1 MPTIDASLEL
11 SPGADVVP
19 GRPAD
24 DLLLSMLVSVAS
36 SDGALHDQEL
46 DLLVKLR
53 PDLPTR
59 AAVAE
64 WAASAARPIESADLR
79 AAIQSPDDRWKALR
93 FAARM
98 AWKDGA
104 LSELESGFLERLARA
119 LDLPSSAVARVGRE
133 MMPDDGKRFT
143 SERILRTLMDVHW
156 DAVQLAAGALV
167 SDDLEAALPPAAD
180 IVARVGLEKVEVMA
194 ICTTGIVGR
203 FQEGAAFLPWSE
215 LVTYTRERGLGES
228 LRLHTEEGRA
238 YTLVDER
245 MSGLAPVLDRL
256 LDLHGGRSGSPG
268 GGPRIDTLRGD

>member
-11 SPGADVVP
+11 RPGADVLP

-24 DLLLSMLVSVAS
+24 DLLLAMLVSVAS
-36 SDGALHDQEL
+36 SDGALTDREL

-53 PDLPTR
+53 PDLPDR
-59 AAVAE
+59 AAVAA
-64 WAASAARPIESADLR
+64 WAASAVRPIDAAGLR
-79 AAIQSPDDRWKALR
+79 DAIPSPDDRWKTLR

-104 LSELESGFLERLARA
+104 LSELENRFLERLATA
-119 LDLPSSAVARVGRE
+119 LELPASAVSRVGRE

-143 SERILRTLMDVHW
+143 ADRILRTLMDVHW

-167 SDDLEAALPPAAD
+167 SDDLKAAIPPVAE

-228 LRLHTEEGRA
+228 LRLHTEGGRA

-256 LDLHGGRSGSPG
+256 LDLHGSGSRSPG
-268 GGPRIDTLRGD
+268 GGPRIDTIRGD

>member
-11 SPGADVVP
+11 RPGADLVP

-53 PDLPTR
+53 PDLPDR
-59 AAVAE
+59 AAVAA
-64 WAASAARPIESADLR
+64 WAASASRPIDAAGLR
-79 AAIQSPDDRWKALR
+79 GAIPSPDDRWKTLR

-104 LSELESGFLERLARA
+104 LTEVENRFLERLATA
-119 LDLPSSAVARVGRE
+119 LELPASAVGRVGRE

-143 SERILRTLMDVHW
+143 AERILRTLMDVHW

-167 SDDLEAALPPAAD
+167 SEDLQAALPPAAD

-194 ICTTGIVGR
+194 ICTTGIIGR

-215 LVTYTRERGLGES
+215 LVTYTRVRGLGEA

-256 LDLHGGRSGSPG
+256 LDLHGGGSRSPG
-268 GGPRIDTLRGD
+268 GGPRIDTLRGE